1 MHQSMGPYESV
12 YGSLWVNLWVPV
24 CRYGSLCV
32 AMGHGVAVVVG
43 QEDYRAA
50 VHVLD
55 VAELSAARLALTQL
69 RDAYVSWGAAPHL
82 RPTALPHTSLP
93 CHVETRPAP

>member
-1 MHQSMGPYESV
+1 MGL
-12 YGSLWVNLWVPV
+12 YGSFWVSVGPCGPCGVPM
-24 CRYGSLCV
+24 CPYGSLCV

-82 RPTALPHTSLP
+82 RPTALPRTSLP
-93 CHVETRPAP
+93 CPIDPRPAP